1 MWTICSCR
9 WGFVDGVQVAVMES
23 AEMPKICH
31 PNWPVRMVR
40 RTLSCSDTQS
50 HKHYLVQILTRVD
63 GPLIESQ
70 AHSLALFS
78 DNTTALTLSWLDS
91 ETQGQFHC
99 IVIWHTTKCIIIV
112 IFYHLIFAAP
122 NRSWANNLLT
132 CLKWWTL
139 WAMDYVDLIMLV
151 KFIILYIILEFFFCA
166 FSNIHHFAM
175 LSLKSHWS

>member
-1 MWTICSCR
+1 MVYKLQSWNQQRCPKYVIQIDQSEW
-9 WGFVDGVQVAVMES
+9 WGE
-23 AEMPKICH
+23 
-31 PNWPVRMVR
+31 
-40 RTLSCSDTQS
+40 
-50 HKHYLVQILTRVD
+50 HYLVRILSLTAIILFRYSR
-63 GPLIESQ
+63 GWMCPLIESQ

-78 DNTTALTLSWLDS
+78 DNTTSLTLSWLDS

-99 IVIWHTTKCIIIV
+99 IVIWHTTKCLIIV